1 MILLT
6 EEIDIVIW
14 RRIWDICTSRGEDIK
29 LVLKTKFEI
38 PLLNIFILVVIM
50 IWSDFYNWE

>member
-29 LVLKTKFEI
+29 LVLKTLFEI
-38 PLLNIFILVVIM
+38 PLINILILVVM
-50 IWSDFYNWE
+50 IIGYYFYNYE

>member
-6 EEIDIVIW
+6 EEKDIVIW

-29 LVLKTKFEI
+29 LVLKTLFEI
-38 PLLNIFILVVIM
+38 PLMNILILVVM
-50 IWSDFYNWE
+50 IIVYYFYN